1 VVVINKNKM
10 HNNCCIKLSEALKT
24 GLHQFLL
31 LDIRNQSQFSNRH
44 LPGAVN
50 IPFEWLR
57 ENLSAISVNSNI
69 ILIGEKNPEKTE
81 LAKQFLYKN
90 GITKV
95 ATLCGGIK
103 AWSTEIQFC

>member
-1 VVVINKNKM
+1 M
-10 HNNCCIKLSEALKT
+10 HNNCCIKLGQALKA

-50 IPFEWLR
+50 IPFEWLT
-57 ENLSAISVNSNI
+57 ETISSISVNSNI
-69 ILIGEKNPEKTE
+69 IVIGEKNSEKTE
-81 LAKQFLYKN
+81 LAKLLLLKT